1 MRKILYTLP
10 LFILVFYSNIFAQN
24 DCPSLPS
31 RAKFDTLGYISANIP
46 NNPNNPPGKLYLG
59 QGWVQRGSVLR
70 PGFFPTN
77 KPSWAIATAV
87 AWNLARNLNQRV
99 EYPNINYW
107 MATLI
112 QETELRCATGLTWSD
127 PSHVPDTYNPTTV
140 YAAQINNGCLQ
151 IEGPGSAWSALQQAY
166 PNGRIP
172 FDNTLYD
179 QLIEGVDGYESS
191 ALVKTYYDAYTSQIF
206 NYNVGWDFYN
216 NVDCKRKH
224 DPYAYEK
231 MSASNYNAGP
241 NGFMNN
247 AGIINNTGPGCW
259 SGLAATT
266 AGYGNDIARWISVL
280 DGNTSYCDYPNPVG
294 GSAKGPDYN
303 APVPYSEV
311 TKYLNI
317 IKPMYADINFNT
329 EVIPYVEAAFIK
341 KAGSLSGTI
350 NFSDF
355 GDVIDAIVLHLPM
368 DKPTPVDGSPIGIN
382 LGCSGKFL
390 PYGHVDII
398 NGNTNMCL
406 GKSVT
411 LELAVDAGNA
421 PNLQFKWFKGDPV
434 NGTLIGTD
442 KMITI
447 TPTQVGT
454 QVYSGQICN
463 SNGCYTVYSNT
474 QNSCQD
480 SRNLNGFNIITRDC
494 NLCPFV
500 ASGTSVNTICKGTAD
515 GSITL
520 NLVNAPANYRVS
532 YKVTTPIGTDTVS
545 FVSSGNTVKLN
556 KIRDGIYNFTLTDL
570 SDPTCQAYTSVKVG
584 YNTDINEYIDAQI
597 TGIAN
602 CVADLKAEIK
612 EFPAPCLWKVAV
624 YSTPTFQWEP
634 AVNAI
639 VKTSTGKTALQKLTA
654 KYPAPNA
661 YDQWTAA
668 EASEFYLSLNSG
680 ETISMGTALTTTPG
694 ATQWYNYRFEIYDE
708 ANNKVYTGNS
718 PAQSAKFGYNHMI
731 GDYTVTCPQTV
742 PNYSISWTPSLQNLN
757 TQPKISTGKADVKG
771 SNQTFYVSAV
781 NNNNPQCILTDSVVL
796 VGDPTCS
803 STCKFPGVAAWR
815 GGNTLITDTLR
826 ICKDSI
832 VNIRLTGADAGTFRY
847 QLLKDGVAQTPTN
860 TTGIFTVNST
870 GRYQVRVS
878 DNADPNNTDCQVLSN
893 NLFVRILPSVKPTA
907 KFVVNNSICAGDS
920 SLLRINFTGT
930 APYAFQLTTPNGIVK
945 NNNITQNF
953 TTIWVKNQGKFRLDS
968 IKDATFGNCGG
979 FDIKTDSVNLI
990 VNPIPTFDLGKDT
1003 SICASRFPF
1012 ALNGPTGMNT
1022 YTWTGTG
1029 TPTGANFSAS
1039 AAGKVVLNVV
1049 KDGCSFKDSLTIT
1062 TKPALVVNLGK
1073 DSTRCDGS
1081 VVLDAGAGF
1090 NSYIWNAN
1098 PANNQRTFTATTT
1111 GQYRVAVANTDGC
1124 VGFDTINVTI
1134 NTSPTVN
1141 IGDTAFRC
1149 NNSPAHTF
1157 NATTANAT
1165 YRWNNNTTNPTLSAT
1180 TQGDYWVDV
1189 TVNGCTTRDSAFLA
1203 VATQV
1208 LVDLGA
1214 DTARCNGSVVLDA
1227 SAGYSTYRWNGNAA
1241 NNQRTFTATSTGVYR
1256 VDVTTADGCVGF
1268 DEITVTINT
1277 SPTVNIGDTATICP
1291 TSPAYVFNATRPN
1304 ATYVWNDGS
1313 TNATLS
1319 TTTQGDYWV
1328 DVTVNGCTTRDSAYL
1343 LVSNTLNVNIGG
1355 NQTVCPGVE
1364 AEFTTNFTGATY
1376 NWNNGASTQS
1386 TFKTSTAGPVTVTV
1400 TDAGGCQGTA
1410 TAQVIVNNPLTINL
1424 GNDIAFCIGDS
1435 ATLALNPTRNGL
1447 NYNWN
1452 TGATTPTLKVKTAGT
1467 YTLDVDSAG
1476 CTAQSSVDVVV
1487 NNLPVVNLG
1496 ADTFVCAG
1504 VNTVLTLDA
1513 GAGMQSYQWGGDITG
1528 ASRTVN
1534 VTSVGTFHVRIVD
1547 ANNCVNRDT
1556 IVVTERVATPISL
1569 MDAPKQVTICPGG
1582 NHIATVPSA
1591 LQNVANTSWIWNDG
1605 SNGITN
1611 EVSNR
1616 VDGENVGVSI
1626 QFTNQFGCVSKDSI
1640 TVRVRNTLPI
1650 NMQSQSICAGENV
1663 TFNSGYSG
1671 NNFTF
1676 VWNNDVAN
1684 NQATFSINNATVA
1697 QSGNITVQITSNEGC
1712 SGDTTVSLTVNAL
1725 PQPIL
1730 SNDTLCAG
1738 QNIVL
1743 STGVTGSHVWS
1754 DGSTSNTLSITNAT
1768 PNQSGI
1774 YSVTVTNAQNC
1785 SKDTSMRLMVYANP
1799 DFEIVSPAAAC
1810 EGTTVTLSTT
1820 APSNTHTVLW
1830 NGGSLGNTFNA
1841 NTSGTYTALVTH
1853 TLSGCKATKNTILNF
1868 LATPT
1873 VILPQDT
1880 TLCEGV
1886 TWNLRALNNS
1896 DLSTYNLNWSTGA
1909 SGNSITIRI
1918 NGLYWL
1924 EAKNGNCASRDSIW
1938 VDYSALPISD
1948 LVADTTIC
1956 FDDAPEI
1963 ILNPGRYGGQSY
1975 LWNDGSTDLVYVAK
1989 EKGRYSVE
1997 ITNEFGCKIISGT
2010 EIFEDCPFAV
2020 WIPNG
2025 FTPNEDGKNDKLT
2038 IMGRGID
2045 EVQMYIFNRWGQLIW
2060 TGNAIGDGWDGKIN
2074 GNLVQQDVYVYKV
2087 DFKYTDSGNVVRSKS
2102 RTGTVVVYR

>member
-1 MRKILYTLP
+1 MNKFLP
-10 LFILVFYSNIFAQN
+10 FLLLIFYINISKSQIVLEFCPVTKTQANDFAGNKQFN
-24 DCPSLPS
+24 ATVVVRNNTGVVIDLANNKFKMEWPSLISLPYPFS
-31 RAKFDTLGYISANIP
+31 SGVQNGIDWEFKIEGVHSWDSKLPVGISATKDFSGAKYSGVLMFPTSGTLTQNGVTYTVEVKHCAKTNAFELYDSKFDFDRNCFIESPKSNMCLGEGASEVWAGEGVYDIMYP
-46 NNPNNPPGKLYLG
+46 KD
-59 QGWVQRGSVLR
+59 R
-70 PGFFPTN
+70 
-77 KPSWAIATAV
+77 PSWAIGVMVAHRLFTNLAGIEMLSPNFWTATALNESRMSCDATIDPNQKDHCYINSGVSACQTASPGNKGGNVVNNCFQILNIGYSQISNNHPDLFSQTNAYGTATYNTIVGSNQWETGALAVSYYHYQNIQYWNQIFCWNAHKFHKDAKDPYAVEKVFYHAYHDGPNAGISLLKDIEANYNPAMAATNMNTVIANVGTWASTTMGSQKV
-87 AWNLARNLNQRV
+87 ANFVSLLDGNGTPYPTQKVNSTTKNYGCYQANIKWSDILFYLDKIKILYPQVMSPAVQSAIKAVFDGLNGGASVPFGNLGPVIDEIVVQLGGHDPSKYIATQFSASKVCPGNPVGVSLRTVDTLCPGESGFLQV
-99 EYPNINYW
+99 WLAGDPTFKVDIKFPDGSIKKYTNINASPYNIAINQPGDYEVVYFEDADQVGDINCNFAKITVQSKNGSNVSW
-107 MATLI
+107 DKSKVTG
-112 QETELRCATGLTWSD
+112 TGSSKCATG
-127 PSHVPDTYNPTTV
+127 
-140 YAAQINNGCLQ
+140 
-151 IEGPGSAWSALQQAY
+151 
-166 PNGRIP
+166 
-172 FDNTLYD
+172 
-179 QLIEGVDGYESS
+179 
-191 ALVKTYYDAYTSQIF
+191 
-206 NYNVGWDFYN
+206 
-216 NVDCKRKH
+216 
-224 DPYAYEK
+224 
-231 MSASNYNAGP
+231 
-241 NGFMNN
+241 
-247 AGIINNTGPGCW
+247 
-259 SGLAATT
+259 
-266 AGYGNDIARWISVL
+266 
-280 DGNTSYCDYPNPVG
+280 
-294 GSAKGPDYN
+294 
-303 APVPYSEV
+303 
-311 TKYLNI
+311 
-317 IKPMYADINFNT
+317 
-329 EVIPYVEAAFIK
+329 
-341 KAGSLSGTI
+341 
-350 NFSDF
+350 
-355 GDVIDAIVLHLPM
+355 
-368 DKPTPVDGSPIGIN
+368 
-382 LGCSGKFL
+382 
-390 PYGHVDII
+390 
-398 NGNTNMCL
+398 
-406 GKSVT
+406 
-411 LELAVDAGNA
+411 
-421 PNLQFKWFKGDPV
+421 
-434 NGTLIGTD
+434 
-442 KMITI
+442 
-447 TPTQVGT
+447 
-454 QVYSGQICN
+454 
-463 SNGCYTVYSNT
+463 
-474 QNSCQD
+474 
-480 SRNLNGFNIITRDC
+480 
-494 NLCPFV
+494 
-500 ASGTSVNTICKGTAD
+500 
-515 GSITL
+515 
-520 NLVNAPANYRVS
+520 
-532 YKVTTPIGTDTVS
+532 
-545 FVSSGNTVKLN
+545 
-556 KIRDGIYNFTLTDL
+556 DL
-570 SDPTCQAYTSVKVG
+570 
-584 YNTDINEYIDAQI
+584 
-597 TGIAN
+597 
-602 CVADLKAEIK
+602 
-612 EFPAPCLWKVAV
+612 
-624 YSTPTFQWEP
+624 
-634 AVNAI
+634 I
-639 VKTSTGKTALQKLTA
+639 VKKTG
-654 KYPAPNA
+654 N
-661 YDQWTAA
+661 
-668 EASEFYLSLNSG
+668 EVV
-680 ETISMGTALTTTPG
+680 TIS
-694 ATQWYNYRFEIYDE
+694 YR
-708 ANNKVYTGNS
+708 
-718 PAQSAKFGYNHMI
+718 
-731 GDYTVTCPQTV
+731 
-742 PNYSISWTPSLQNLN
+742 
-757 TQPKISTGKADVKG
+757 
-771 SNQTFYVSAV
+771 
-781 NNNNPQCILTDSVVL
+781 
-796 VGDPTCS
+796 
-803 STCKFPGVAAWR
+803 
-815 GGNTLITDTLR
+815 
-826 ICKDSI
+826 
-832 VNIRLTGADAGTFRY
+832 
-847 QLLKDGVAQTPTN
+847 KDGVAQPNIVMQANETSKTIATNVIGGEYIITTISPNSCGTPINDTIRFCN
-860 TTGIFTVNST
+860 TTCTKPQLTIPAYTNQF
-870 GRYQVRVS
+870 
-878 DNADPNNTDCQVLSN
+878 CQ
-893 NLFVRILPSVKPTA
+893 
-907 KFVVNNSICAGDS
+907 GDS
-920 SLLRINFTGT
+920 VLVRYNFTGV
-930 APYAFQLTTPNGIVK
+930 APYKLYLHNTV
-945 NNNITQNF
+945 NNTKQNF
-953 TTIWVKNQGKFRLDS
+953 TNINANFIQFYV
-968 IKDATFGNCGG
+968 KDAVNFRVDSLLDKNCKN
-979 FDIKTDSVNLI
+979 DTITRRVIITK
-990 VNPIPTFDLGKDT
+990 NPIPTFDLGKDT
-1003 SICASRFPF
+1003 TICASRFPF

-1149 NNSPAHTF
+1149 GNSPAYTF
-1157 NATTANAT
+1157 DATTANAT
-1165 YRWNNNTTNPTLSAT
+1165 YRWNNNSTNATLSAT
-1180 TQGDYWVDV
+1180 AQGDYWVDV

-1214 DTARCNGSVVLDA
+1214 DTTRCDGSVVLDA
-1227 SAGYSTYRWNGNAA
+1227 GAGYSTYRWNGNAA

-1256 VDVTTADGCVGF
+1256 VDVTTADGCIGF

-1343 LVSNTLNVNIGG
+1343 KVSSTLNVNIGG

-1400 TDAGGCQGTA
+1400 TDAGGCQGTT
-1410 TAQVIVNNPLTINL
+1410 TAQVIVNNPLTIDL

-1435 ATLALNPTRNGL
+1435 ATLALNPSRNGL

-1467 YTLDVDSAG
+1467 YTLNVDSAG
-1476 CTAQSSVDVVV
+1476 CTAQNSVDVVV

-1534 VTSVGTFHVRIVD
+1534 VTSVGTYHVRVVD

-1556 IVVTERVATPISL
+1556 IVVTERVGTPISL
-1569 MDAPKQVTICPGG
+1569 MNAPKEVTICPGG
-1582 NHIATVPSA
+1582 SHIATVPTA
-1591 LQNVANTSWIWNDG
+1591 LQNVANTSWVWNDG

-1640 TVRVRNTLPI
+1640 TVKVRNTLPI

-1853 TLSGCKATKNTILNF
+1853 TLSGCKATKNTTLNF

-2102 RTGTVVVYR
+2102 RTGTVLVYR